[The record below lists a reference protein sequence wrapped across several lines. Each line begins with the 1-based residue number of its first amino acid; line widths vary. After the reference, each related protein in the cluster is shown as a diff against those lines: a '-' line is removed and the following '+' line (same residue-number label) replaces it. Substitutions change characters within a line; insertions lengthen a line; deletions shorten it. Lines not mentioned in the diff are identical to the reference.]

1 MDIYNLSSP
10 AYLYLMLAIISNVLS
25 LFILPFN
32 CRDVGAVACI
42 MILLLSILVTVIFI
56 YLITWAIDALYQSG
70 YTILSWVFAIVV
82 ILFSLIDLA
91 NVLGNMPS
99 VSSSSSSSD
108 SSTSDASTSDK
119 KTDTKNNDWVGGISQ
134 TKGNT
139 TTKGTTSGFT
149 DSTLDIY
156 SNPTGSYI
164 GK

>member
-32 CRDVGAVACI
+32 CKDIGAVACI
-42 MILLLSILVTVIFI
+42 MILLLSILVTIIFI

-99 VSSSSSSSD
+99 VSSSSSS
-108 SSTSDASTSDK
+108 TSDASTSDK
-119 KTDTKNNDWVGGISQ
+119 KTDTKTTNNDWVGGISQ

>member
-1 MDIYNLSSP
+1 
-10 AYLYLMLAIISNVLS
+10 MLAIISNVLS

-99 VSSSSSSSD
+99 VSSSSSSD

-134 TKGNT
+134 TKDRGNT
-139 TTKGTTSGFT
+139 TTQGKTSTSGFT

>member
-1 MDIYNLSSP
+1 MDLYNLSSP

-32 CRDVGAVACI
+32 CREVGAVACI
-42 MILLLSILVTVIFI
+42 IILLVSILLTAIFI

-70 YTILSWVFAIVV
+70 YTILSWIFAIVV

-91 NVLGNMPS
+91 NVIGNMPS
-99 VSSSSSSSD
+99 VSSSS
-108 SSTSDASTSDK
+108 TSDDSTSDK
-119 KTDTKNNDWVGGISQ
+119 KTDTTNDDWVGGISQ
-134 TKGNT
+134 SKGNT
-139 TTKGTTSGFT
+139 TTSGTTSGFT
-149 DSTLDIY
+149 DSALDIY

>member
-70 YTILSWVFAIVV
+70 YTILSWIFTIVV

-99 VSSSSSSSD
+99 VSSSSSD
-108 SSTSDASTSDK
+108 SSTSDSSTSDK
-119 KTDTKNNDWVGGISQ
+119 KTDTKTTNNDWVGGISQ

>member
-1 MDIYNLSSP
+1 
-10 AYLYLMLAIISNVLS
+10 MLAIISNVLS

-32 CRDVGAVACI
+32 CKDIGAVACI
-42 MILLLSILVTVIFI
+42 MILLLSILVTIIFI

-99 VSSSSSSSD
+99 VSSSSSS
-108 SSTSDASTSDK
+108 TSDASTSDK
-119 KTDTKNNDWVGGISQ
+119 KTDTKTTNNDWVGGISQ